1 LGYPRAVLHVCPRQ
15 SKKTSNLVC
24 SRQSLLDDQISGF
37 ESTEPI
43 RSSQFCEVKETT
55 SASPVRVLMK
65 VLIFVF
71 LIMKIMDVYFC
82 FLNDEDNG

>member
-1 LGYPRAVLHVCPRQ
+1 
-15 SKKTSNLVC
+15 
-24 SRQSLLDDQISGF
+24 LDDQISGF